1 MEKGHP
7 MRYRT
12 MNFIRRRTFLINKD
26 VQFTLL
32 FSSIFN
38 IFLFLTVVGAALFI
52 PLFVE
57 LEKGSGSLE
66 FRQATAE
73 IILYLHA
80 NFWPAALFSIVLI
93 GLLSVRTSHR
103 IVGPLYKIT
112 LAIESLKN
120 GRLPKSVSGRDG
132 DFLVPEI
139 DVTNQMLDRLRT
151 QVREIQA
158 AQADLN
164 DAIAQCQKIIAHAS
178 TEEIIQSMNEIDMK
192 ANQLTGKI
200 GYFKVE

>member
-1 MEKGHP
+1 MIN
-7 MRYRT
+7 RT
-12 MNFIRRRTFLINKD
+12 LDFFKVRRRKFLINRD

-80 NFWPAALFSIVLI
+80 NFWPAALFSLVLI

-120 GRLPKSVSGRDG
+120 GRLPKSVRGRDG
-132 DFLVPEI
+132 DFLAPEI
-139 DVTNQMLDRLRT
+139 DITNQMLDILRMRVT
-151 QVREIQA
+151 EIQS
-158 AQADLN
+158 AQAELN
-164 DAIAQCQKIIAHAS
+164 DAIAQCHNIIGHAS
-178 TEEIIQSMNEIDMK
+178 TEEIIQRMNDIDEK
-192 ANQLTGKI
+192 AIQLTDSI
-200 GYFKVE
+200 GYFKVEC

>member
-1 MEKGHP
+1 MIN
-7 MRYRT
+7 RT
-12 MNFIRRRTFLINKD
+12 LDFFKVRRRKFLINRD

-80 NFWPAALFSIVLI
+80 NFWPAALFSLVLI

-120 GRLPKSVSGRDG
+120 GRLPKSVRGRDG
-132 DFLVPEI
+132 DFLAPEI
-139 DVTNQMLDRLRT
+139 DITNQMLDILRMRVT
-151 QVREIQA
+151 EIQA
-158 AQADLN
+158 AQAELN
-164 DAIAQCQKIIAHAS
+164 DAIAQCHNIIGHAS
-178 TEEIIQSMNEIDMK
+178 TEEIIQRMNDIDEK
-192 ANQLTGKI
+192 AIQLTDSI
-200 GYFKVE
+200 GYFKVEC

>member
-1 MEKGHP
+1 MIN
-7 MRYRT
+7 RT
-12 MNFIRRRTFLINKD
+12 LDFFKVRRRKFLINRD

-66 FRQATAE
+66 LRQATAQ

-120 GRLPKSVSGRDG
+120 GRLPKSVRGRDG
-132 DFLVPEI
+132 DFLAPEI
-139 DVTNQMLDRLRT
+139 DVANQMLNRLRM
-151 QVREIQA
+151 QVTEIQA
-158 AQADLN
+158 AQAELN
-164 DAIAQCQKIIAHAS
+164 DAIAQCHNIIGHAS
-178 TEEIIQSMNEIDMK
+178 TEEIIQRMNDIDEK
-192 ANQLTGKI
+192 AIQLTNSI

>member
-1 MEKGHP
+1 MIN
-7 MRYRT
+7 RT
-12 MNFIRRRTFLINKD
+12 LGFFKVRRRKFLINRD

-57 LEKGSGSLE
+57 LEKGSGSLAL
-66 FRQATAE
+66 RQATAE

-93 GLLSVRTSHR
+93 CLLSIRTSHR

-120 GRLPKSVSGRDG
+120 GRLPKSVHGRDG
-132 DFLVPEI
+132 DFLAPEI
-139 DVTNQMLDRLRT
+139 DVTNQMLDILRMRVT
-151 QVREIQA
+151 EIQA
-158 AQADLN
+158 AQAELN
-164 DAIAQCQKIIAHAS
+164 DAIAQCHNIIGHAS
-178 TEEIIQSMNEIDMK
+178 TEEIIQRMNDIDEK
-192 ANQLTGKI
+192 AIQLKDSI

>member
-1 MEKGHP
+1 MIN
-7 MRYRT
+7 RT
-12 MNFIRRRTFLINKD
+12 LDFFKVRRRKFLINRD

-80 NFWPAALFSIVLI
+80 NFWPAALFSLVLI

-120 GRLPKSVSGRDG
+120 GRLPKSVRGRDG
-132 DFLVPEI
+132 DFLAPEI
-139 DVTNQMLDRLRT
+139 DATNQMLDILRMRVT
-151 QVREIQA
+151 EIQA
-158 AQADLN
+158 AQAELN
-164 DAIAQCQKIIAHAS
+164 DAIAQCHNIIGHAS
-178 TEEIIQSMNEIDMK
+178 TEEIIQRMNDIDEK
-192 ANQLTGKI
+192 AIQLTDSI
-200 GYFKVE
+200 GYFKVEC